1 MSCCNLLDSNLFN
14 ISTSVGVTTTVIIL
28 YVNTKIQ
35 PDVCLE
41 QFVFSHKY
49 MKWLKFLKEEPLWK
63 C

>member
-14 ISTSVGVTTTVIIL
+14 ISTSVDVTTTVIIL

-49 MKWLKFLKEEPLWK
+49 MKWLKFLK
-63 C
+63 